1 MVPGM
6 DAWVVDESAKGMLDR
21 PLRTVKVNAEKISE
35 ALTELRRLLPDTP
48 EPEDGSVPQW
58 RMAEVELTV
67 ELSAEGEI
75 KLLGGAT
82 VGLTGGIK
90 VRFKRAA

>member
-1 MVPGM
+1 M
-6 DAWVVDESAKGMLDR
+6 DAWVVDENAKGMLDR
-21 PLRTVKVNAEKISE
+21 PLKTVKVNADKVSE
-35 ALTELRRLLPDTP
+35 ALTELRQLLPDDP
-48 EPEDGSVPQW
+48 EPADGSVPRW

-90 VRFKRAA
+90 VLFKRAD